1 MKTLPVRVLG
11 RIFMITAYVMFLAA
25 LVRVDLGLINHVQA
39 GIRVTA
45 WLTLTVISVVVSDAI
60 DL

>member
-45 WLTLTVISVVVSDAI
+45 WLTLTVISAVVSDAI
-60 DL
+60 EL